1 MISDPNLPGA
11 LYIETTNLCNA
22 RCVFCYYPKVHGT
35 MPVKYMDMSLFK
47 DIVQDY
53 VQMGGREISLTPTIA
68 DPLVDKMIDE
78 RLKYIDS
85 SPIKKLRFY
94 SNFISFR
101 SKIREAFQGMSNTS
115 FNIGISMTGFN
126 REMYH
131 KLMGVDSYTK
141 VMNNLKALSEIV
153 KSNPNVNAHLV
164 LRKYK
169 GDAGETDRM
178 AQFCRDHGFGCHFEN
193 VYDTWG
199 GLMEE
204 DIKNNEYLQGRIRTR
219 LPRTKPCEVTYRKPL
234 ITVDGDYKVCEC
246 RDVFGEL
253 VIGNVKETPFSK
265 LWVSQELRALRNR
278 FYSQDTLPE
287 ICKKC
292 EMYKPYDK

>member
-1 MISDPNLPGA
+1 VSSLELPGA

-35 MPVKYMDMSLFK
+35 MPVKYMNMDLFK
-47 DIVQDY
+47 SVIEDY
-53 VQMGGREISLTPTIA
+53 VQMGGKEISLTPTIA
-68 DPLVDKMIDE
+68 DPLVDKLIHE
-78 RLKYIDS
+78 RLEYIDS

-101 SKIREAFQGMSNTS
+101 PKIREAFQNMSNTK
-115 FNIGISMTGFN
+115 FDIGISMTGFN
-126 REMYH
+126 KEMYH
-131 KLMGVDSYTK
+131 KLMGVDQYDK
-141 VMNNLKALSEIV
+141 VMNNLRELSKIV
-153 KSNPNVNAHLV
+153 QSNSNVSAHLV

-169 GDAGETDRM
+169 GDEGETDRM
-178 AQFCRDHGFGCHFEN
+178 AKFCRDHGFKSHFEE

-204 DIKNNEYLQGRIRTR
+204 DIKNNEYLKGRIRKR

-234 ITVDGDYKVCEC
+234 ITVNGDYKVCEC

-253 VIGNVKETPFSK
+253 IIGNVKDTPFSEM
-265 LWVSQELRALRNR
+265 WVGPELEALRQR
-278 FYSQDTLPE
+278 FYNEDTLPE

-292 EMYKPYDK
+292 EMYVPK